1 MLFLAA
7 THRTSFDHSLTPW
20 PNDKQGAGY
29 YCRRAIQG
37 FSWWGEA
44 YAPSAPAIGLTVV
57 RGAGPE
63 ATPVASG
70 TATAT
75 LILLLYLPLTP
86 FAAHR
91 FVELNVSLRRRIYW
105 CFDASV
111 DGLVPPDGRNF
122 IATTS
127 TLRCAGNLDITT
139 LLLLWKQ
146 EHAPHP

>member
-1 MLFLAA
+1 M
-7 THRTSFDHSLTPW
+7 
-20 PNDKQGAGY
+20 
-29 YCRRAIQG
+29 
-37 FSWWGEA
+37 
-44 YAPSAPAIGLTVV
+44 

-91 FVELNVSLRRRIYW
+91 FVELNVSLRRRIYR

-122 IATTS
+122 YRDDFDVALLPATLILLHHFFCGSRS
-127 TLRCAGNLDITT
+127 TPLIHEEPELSGADGPVSIWSCKL
-139 LLLLWKQ
+139 
-146 EHAPHP
+146 